1 MLTILNQAIPVYSHL
16 RAIIEIAAKAAM
28 LRRYCQFIGP
38 LKTDYLRSN
47 VLDLIDQNHALEKS
61 LKCFLKWGK
70 KRQRCELFDLGGER
84 DSESNFKV
92 ITGGNYV

>member
-61 LKCFLKWGK
+61 SKIEAEKIEHLLLKCL
-70 KRQRCELFDLGGER
+70 
-84 DSESNFKV
+84 
-92 ITGGNYV
+92 